1 MVYHEIR
8 IIDGK
13 KQNYLVYNKRK
24 AERWIKKSKF
34 IGNGNIPNDRI
45 NKLKD
50 EFEIETIAS
59 LKYPYINKEQA
70 KEIEKLKKEYNKKI
84 GSLSK
89 EEFEQFETSFFT
101 ELTYN
106 SNAIEGSSLS
116 LKETSLIIND
126 NLVPKGKTLREV
138 YEAKNHRKALD
149 FIKEYKGELSEGF
162 ILRLHAII
170 LKDISEKF
178 AGRYRENPVRIF
190 GSDARFPDSA
200 VVPQLVKN
208 LIYWY
213 HKHKKDYHPFERAI
227 IFSMKLVTIHPFV
240 DGNGRISRLIM
251 NFILRKKDYPWINIY
266 NKQRAEYLKAVRKAN
281 DEDYKEILSFT
292 IKSLKENLKSFKV
305 ID

>member
-59 LKYPYINKEQA
+59 LKYPYLNKEQA

-89 EEFEQFETSFFT
+89 E
-101 ELTYN
+101 
-106 SNAIEGSSLS
+106 
-116 LKETSLIIND
+116 
-126 NLVPKGKTLREV
+126 
-138 YEAKNHRKALD
+138 
-149 FIKEYKGELSEGF
+149 EYKGELSEGF

-240 DGNGRISRLIM
+240 EGNGRISRLIM

-266 NKQRAEYLKAVRKAN
+266 NKKFKRK
-281 DEDYKEILSFT
+281 
-292 IKSLKENLKSFKV
+292 FKKF
-305 ID
+305 